1 MIPLRKRVRLNNY
14 LMVLKSQL
22 LPFSKQ
28 FKMFPIKSRINGYR
42 AVSLLFLLI
51 LLIGN
56 SVCNAHHN
64 FGLHYDSSKMVTI
77 TGIVKSYAFINP
89 HIEIEL
95 EVKEGANTTQ
105 WKIETINA
113 RLAATYDLQ
122 KDSFK
127 VGDPVEIKGWPAK
140 DGSKT
145 LGGHQLALPGGQV
158 FVLRRS
164 PNESPVKFR
173 SIHGFLGEKRLP
185 TPRETIANRTD
196 SQNDFSIQEADPL
209 TSGQRNRPG
218 TGGRG
223 LGRRQGGGF
232 IQGFPLTASLD
243 RDGNGIISENEIEGA
258 VAALEGLDK
267 NQDGKLTRDELRPDS
282 NTAGGRGRR
291 PRNVPERP
299 LQQPD
304 DSDSEDPQIEFV
316 EQMEEAGFAIS
327 GLKEL
332 LEDKRSTRETQLTE
346 IENLQAALFNSKVL
360 VKLIKISQDAIEHH
374 GGDEVMAR
382 QGMKQSLLKAV
393 DITLKIEANII
404 NGKREAAIGG
414 LKELLKFQRQRHK
427 IYQ

>member
-1 MIPLRKRVRLNNY
+1 M
-14 LMVLKSQL
+14 
-22 LPFSKQ
+22 LPDSSKIETAAFSSR
-28 FKMFPIKSRINGYR
+28 MFSVKSRINSCR
-42 AVSLLFLLI
+42 VSCFLFLLFLS
-51 LLIGN
+51 IGD
-56 SVCNAHHN
+56 SDCNAHHN
-64 FGLHYDSSKMVTI
+64 FGLHYDSSKMFTI
-77 TGIVKSYAFINP
+77 TGIVKSCAFINP

-95 EVKEGANTTQ
+95 EVKEGANTTR
-105 WKIETINA
+105 WKVETINA
-113 RLAATYDLQ
+113 RLAATYKLQ
-122 KDSFK
+122 RESFK
-127 VGDPVEIKGWPAK
+127 VGDPIEIKGWPAK

-173 SIHGFLGEKRLP
+173 SIHGFLGEKRQP

-243 RDGNGIISENEIEGA
+243 RDGNGIISETEIEGA

-282 NTAGGRGRR
+282 NTARGGRRN

-299 LQQPD
+299 LQQSD
-304 DSDSEDPQIEFV
+304 DSNAEDPQIEFV

-360 VKLIKISQDAIEHH
+360 VQLIKISDDALGHH

-393 DITLKIEANII
+393 DFTLKIEADII
-404 NGKREAAIGG
+404 NGNREAAIGG
-414 LKELLKFQRQRHK
+414 LKELLKFQRQQHK

>member
-1 MIPLRKRVRLNNY
+1 MLFV
-14 LMVLKSQL
+14 KSKI
-22 LPFSKQ
+22 S
-28 FKMFPIKSRINGYR
+28 GYWTDF
-42 AVSLLFLLI
+42 LFLL
-51 LLIGN
+51 LLLSMGH

-64 FGLHYDSSKMVTI
+64 FGLHYDSSKIVTI
-77 TGIVKSYAFINP
+77 TGIVKRYAFINP

-95 EVKEGANTTQ
+95 EVKQGANITQ
-105 WKIETINA
+105 WKVETINA

-140 DGSKT
+140 DGSNT

-173 SIHGFLGEKRLP
+173 SIHGFLGEKRQP
-185 TPRETIANRTD
+185 TPRETITNRTD
-196 SQNDFSIQEADPL
+196 SQNDFSIREADPL
-209 TSGQRNRPG
+209 TPAQRNRSG

-223 LGRRQGGGF
+223 LGRQRVGGF
-232 IQGFPLTASLD
+232 IQSFPLTASLD
-243 RDGNGIISENEIEGA
+243 RDGDGQISESEIEGA
-258 VAALEGLDK
+258 VAVLEGLDQ
-267 NQDGKLTRDELRPDS
+267 NQDGKLTRDELRPALD
-282 NTAGGRGRR
+282 TARGREGR
-291 PRNVPERP
+291 RRNVPEQA

-304 DSDSEDPQIEFV
+304 DSDSEDPQIEFI

-327 GLKEL
+327 ALKEL
-332 LEDKRSTRETQLTE
+332 LEDERSTTVLQLTE

-360 VKLIKISQDAIEHH
+360 VQLVKISEDALGYHK
-374 GGDEVMAR
+374 GDESKAR

-393 DITLKIEANII
+393 DITLKIETNII
-404 NGKREAAIGG
+404 NGKREAALQD
-414 LKELLKFQRQRHK
+414 LKELLKLQRQEHK